1 MAKTLLEQVS
11 RSGPMDCPSVKVSS
25 TGSSSKCVE
34 EFEVEHK
41 FSVKNLLPSRLNAD
55 VCARYDFDNEQIG
68 QGAFGSVFV
77 ARDKRQQERKVAVK
91 KMLIMDGEQKE
102 SFEKEA
108 QIMKDLDHPNICRLL
123 EVYQKGRFMYF
134 VMELCEGKDVFD
146 RMLEQEEHSFGEPQA
161 ADIIRQVASALHYAH
176 NLGIA
181 HRDIKPENLVF
192 VSKDPNSNHVK
203 VIDWGLGFYFGDHR
217 MKSAVGSLQYCAPEV
232 LQADH
237 WTAGFKSGY
246 SCACDLWSL
255 GVCTY
260 VMLCGKPPF
269 WGCMNQQLKMMKKEK
284 FPMEDEVWQA
294 ISPEAKDL
302 VKSLLRLNQK
312 KRLSLDK
319 VLSHPWFTVQN
330 LRTRQL
336 SGQVARRV
344 LANMKNFS
352 NLDHFYS
359 ICVAAVARQ
368 LDSRNLNEVHKVFCN
383 LDRNGDGVLTLEEVK
398 EGFSFIYSPNSPEMQ
413 ELEQIFRMLDKD
425 SSGYIDYTE
434 FCAAGVG
441 ERIFLEESALWGAF
455 DAFDCGAHDGKITLD
470 EITRVLSNADVK
482 KVWSKDVLDETA
494 KKALGHFDQ
503 NGDGSITF
511 DEFCEL
517 MRNHAATRRQARTQL
532 AASTGLISE
541 EIGKLEDRVTLEAKT
556 FAGKDFTRA
565 YSIVQ
570 QMQEEHHS
578 HKRSRGCFACF
589 GCGATAPESPTRL

>member
-1 MAKTLLEQVS
+1 MSTLLTRKMSGCESDEKIKATPPIKIVNDINVKGVEDVS
-11 RSGPMDCPSVKVSS
+11 DP
-25 TGSSSKCVE
+25 
-34 EFEVEHK
+34 K
-41 FSVKNLLPSRLNAD
+41 FSVKNLMPSRNAD
-55 VCARYDFDNEQIG
+55 VSTRYDFENEQIG

-123 EVYQKGRFMYF
+123 ELYQKGRFMYF

-161 ADIIRQVASALHYAH
+161 ADIVRQVASALHYAH
-176 NLGIA
+176 NVGIA
-181 HRDIKPENLVF
+181 HRDVKPENMVF
-192 VSKDPNSNHVK
+192 VNKDPQYNHIK
-203 VIDWGLGFYFGDHR
+203 VIDWGLGFYFGDR
-217 MKSAVGSLQYCAPEV
+217 KMKSSVGSLQYCAPEV
-232 LQADH
+232 LQADS
-237 WTAGFKSGY
+237 WTAGWTSGSSGY
-246 SCACDLWSL
+246 SPACDLWSL

-260 VMLCGKPPF
+260 VILCGKPPF
-269 WGCMNQQLKMMKKEK
+269 WGRLNQQLKMMKKEK
-284 FPMEDEVWQA
+284 FPMEDQLWQA

-302 VKSLLRLNQK
+302 VKSLLRVNQK
-312 KRLSLDK
+312 KRLPLAK

-330 LRTRQL
+330 LRAKEL
-336 SGQVARRV
+336 SVTVARQV
-344 LANMKNFS
+344 LSNMKNFS
-352 NLDHFYS
+352 NMGHFYS

-368 LDSRNLNEVHKVFCN
+368 LDSRNLHEVHKVFCN

-398 EGFSFIYSPNSPEMQ
+398 EGFSFIYSPNSPEMR
-413 ELEQIFRMLDKD
+413 ELEEIFRLLDKD
-425 SSGYIDYTE
+425 GSGYIDYTE

-455 DAFDCGAHDGKITLD
+455 DAFDCGTHDGKITLD
-470 EITRVLSNADVK
+470 EIRRVLSNADVK

-503 NGDGSITF
+503 NGDGSISF

-517 MRNHAATRRQARTQL
+517 MRNYATSKRQARAEI

-541 EIGKLEDRVTLEAKT
+541 EIGKLEGRVNKEAKT
-556 FAGKDFTRA
+556 NAPRDFTRA

-578 HKRSRGCFACF
+578 ERRPKRWVPC
-589 GCGATAPESPTRL
+589 CGVGAF

>member
-1 MAKTLLEQVS
+1 MSGCESDEKIKATPPIKIVNDINVKGVEDVS
-11 RSGPMDCPSVKVSS
+11 EP
-25 TGSSSKCVE
+25 
-34 EFEVEHK
+34 K
-41 FSVKNLLPSRLNAD
+41 FSVKNLMPSRNAD
-55 VCARYDFDNEQIG
+55 VSTRYDFENEQIG

-123 EVYQKGRFMYF
+123 ELYQKGRFMYF

-161 ADIIRQVASALHYAH
+161 ADIVRQVASALHYAH
-176 NLGIA
+176 NVGIA
-181 HRDIKPENLVF
+181 HRDVKPENMVF
-192 VSKDPNSNHVK
+192 VNKDPQYNHIK
-203 VIDWGLGFYFGDHR
+203 VIDWGLGFYFGDR
-217 MKSAVGSLQYCAPEV
+217 KMKSSVGSLQYCAPEV
-232 LQADH
+232 LQADS
-237 WTAGFKSGY
+237 WTAGWTSGSSGY
-246 SCACDLWSL
+246 SPACDLWSL

-260 VMLCGKPPF
+260 VILCGKPPF
-269 WGCMNQQLKMMKKEK
+269 WGRLNQQLKMMKKEK
-284 FPMEDEVWQA
+284 FPMEDQLWQA

-302 VKSLLRLNQK
+302 VKSLLRVNQK
-312 KRLSLDK
+312 KRLPLAK

-330 LRTRQL
+330 LRAKEL
-336 SGQVARRV
+336 SVTVARQV
-344 LANMKNFS
+344 LSNMKNFS
-352 NLDHFYS
+352 NMGHFYS

-368 LDSRNLNEVHKVFCN
+368 LDSRNLHEVHKVFCN

-398 EGFSFIYSPNSPEMQ
+398 EGFSFIYSPNSPEMR
-413 ELEQIFRMLDKD
+413 ELEEIFRLLDKD
-425 SSGYIDYTE
+425 GSGYIDYTE

-455 DAFDCGAHDGKITLD
+455 DAFDCGTHDGKITLD
-470 EITRVLSNADVK
+470 EIRRVLSNADVK

-503 NGDGSITF
+503 NGDGSISF

-517 MRNHAATRRQARTQL
+517 MRNYATSKRQARAEI

-541 EIGKLEDRVTLEAKT
+541 EIGKLEGRVNKEAKT
-556 FAGKDFTRA
+556 NAPRDFTRA

-578 HKRSRGCFACF
+578 ERRSKRWVPC
-589 GCGATAPESPTRL
+589 CGVGAF